1 MGGFSIDVSIPVMT
15 VFLQGVLS
23 FFSPCVLPLVPVYI
37 GYLSGGGA
45 QKQEDG
51 SVVYPRAKVFPRTV
65 CFVLGVSFA
74 FFLLGMGMS
83 ALTLFFRKNQLLLA
97 RAGGL
102 IVILFGLYQLGLL
115 GKSTALSG
123 EYRLPIRFDKLA
135 ASPVTALLLGFFFSF
150 AWTPCVGPTLAS
162 VLLIAGASASRA
174 YGFLLIGVYT
184 AGFCIPFLL
193 TGWFTTTLL
202 AFFKAHRNAV
212 RYTVRAGGVLMILMG
227 ILMVSGRMNTISSA
241 LARY

>member
-102 IVILFGLYQLGLL
+102 I

-227 ILMVSGRMNTISSA
+227 ILMVSGRMNIISSA
-241 LARY
+241 LAQY